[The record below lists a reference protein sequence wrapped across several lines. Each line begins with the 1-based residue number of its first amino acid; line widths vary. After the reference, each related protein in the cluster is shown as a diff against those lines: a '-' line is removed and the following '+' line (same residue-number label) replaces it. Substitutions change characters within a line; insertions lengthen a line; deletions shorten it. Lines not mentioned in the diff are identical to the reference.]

1 MWNVWKRV
9 KVLLDLEEARG
20 GFVQEAGVW
29 DTLVWN
35 MWKRI
40 YSLWKSGYAS
50 IVSSFDSLVREIL
63 NKWKKTIFLF
73 INKFQM
79 QLMRKQSVN
88 LWFAECPQGV
98 CTWSIQIVKNVYTG
112 SQPLESLRGT
122 LDGGMKRG
130 PPLRWSRVLMVDTCR
145 LHEGGFGA

>member
-1 MWNVWKRV
+1 M
-9 KVLLDLEEARG
+9 KVLLNLEEAHRK
-20 GFVQEAGVW
+20 FIQEARVW
-29 DTLVWN
+29 STLMWN

-40 YSLWKSGYAS
+40 YSLWKSRYAS

-63 NKWKKTIFLF
+63 NEWKKTIFLF

-79 QLMRKQSVN
+79 QLMRKQIMN

-112 SQPLESLRGT
+112 SQPLESLRST
-122 LDGGMKRG
+122 IDGSMKRS
-130 PPLRWSRVLMVDTCR
+130 PPLRWSQVLMIDTCK
-145 LHEGGFGA
+145 LHENKFGA